1 METIFLTG
9 PKHSGKTSV
18 GKALAF
24 LCSCDFVDLDD
35 VVKQQTGKTP
45 RELYTEDMAIFRKA
59 EAQALKSIIGSHKT
73 PESRLVVA
81 VRSGTIENPD
91 ALSIFEN
98 NSFMVYL
105 DISAENAWDR
115 IASLPENEF
124 PPLLKTDNPEETHR
138 TLHEKRAAAYWEMAT
153 IIIDTEDKTPEEI
166 AGEILSKI
174 IYGTESL
181 F

>member
-1 METIFLTG
+1 MEIIFLTG

-35 VVKQQTGKTP
+35 MVKQRTGKTP
-45 RELYTEDMAIFRKA
+45 RELYAEDPAIFRKA
-59 EAQALKSIIGSHKT
+59 EADALKAIVSSDKAK
-73 PESRLVVA
+73 ESRHVVA
-81 VRSGTIENPD
+81 IGGGTIDNPD
-91 ALSIFEN
+91 ALSMFES
-98 NSFMVYL
+98 NSYMVYL

-115 IASLPENEF
+115 IANLPERDF
-124 PPLLKTDNPEETHR
+124 PPFLKTDNPEKTHR

-153 IIIDTEDKTPEEI
+153 IIVDTEGKTPEEI

-174 IYGTESL
+174 THGCES
-181 F
+181 FF